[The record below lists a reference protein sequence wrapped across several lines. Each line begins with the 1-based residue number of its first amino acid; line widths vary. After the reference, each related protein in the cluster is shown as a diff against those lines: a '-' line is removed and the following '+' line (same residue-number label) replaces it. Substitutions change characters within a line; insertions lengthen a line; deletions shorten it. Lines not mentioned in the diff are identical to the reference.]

1 MTAARRSLAAI
12 AWVVAAIVIAL
23 GAAGI
28 VTGMGAPTTD
38 SDRPELTVRG
48 DATVT
53 PALDAAEAELR
64 GLADDVAAL
73 ATEARGALA
82 ALNGSDIATVEASV
96 ARGDELVAAIRDRAR
111 DVQESLDA
119 TPVLGT
125 PEAEY
130 TVSEAVRER
139 HARLVE
145 AAMLT
150 SGLDAAWV
158 RLTTGSVA
166 ASRLSARLADH
177 DEAVLAAA
185 RLGRSGDYEEA
196 VAALDDAD
204 AAIADARSLRDRL
217 AATVDVTTL
226 DAWLD
231 RNAEYDAALRRLY
244 LALADLE
251 GRVTDEVREARAA
264 ERLARERLPPDG
276 RGMVLIMAEIGR
288 GGMNGAVIAIE
299 EARGALIQALAEAVA
314 TPSPDVTPSASPADP
329 TPPS

>member
-1 MTAARRSLAAI
+1 MTAAGRVLAAI
-12 AWVVAAIVIAL
+12 AWVAAVLLIAF

-28 VTGMGAPTTD
+28 VTGMGAPATVA
-38 SDRPELTVRG
+38 DRPELTARG
-48 DATVT
+48 DAVVT
-53 PALDAAEAELR
+53 PALDAAEAELQD
-64 GLADDVAAL
+64 LADDVTAL

-82 ALNGSDIATVEASV
+82 ALNGSDLATVEASV
-96 ARGDELVAAIRDRAR
+96 ARGDALVAAIRDRAR
-111 DVQESLDA
+111 GVGESLEA
-119 TPVLGT
+119 TPLIGT
-125 PEAEY
+125 PEAEFA
-130 TVSEAVRER
+130 VSAAARER

-145 AAMLT
+145 AATLT

-158 RLTTGSVA
+158 RLTTGSLA
-166 ASRLSARLADH
+166 ASRLSARMAEH

-185 RLGRSGDYEEA
+185 ALGRRGQYEDA

-204 AAIADARSLRDRL
+204 AAITDARVLRDRL

-244 LALADLE
+244 LALDDLG

-276 RGMVLIMAEIGR
+276 RGMILIMAEIGR
-288 GGMNGAVIAIE
+288 GGMNSAVIAIE
-299 EARGALIQALAEAVA
+299 ETRGALAQALAEAA
-314 TPSPDVTPSASPADP
+314 ETGAPDPAPSASPADP